1 MSAQQPNSR
10 QHYHVGN
17 LAEQLLSSA
26 RSMLEEVGVAK
37 LSMRALC
44 SVLGVTATAA
54 YHHFTNR
61 AELLAQLATQ
71 GYLELA
77 EELNEKAVALPVEE
91 KIRGFCLIYLNFGRR
106 NPALYQL
113 MFGPELEFEQM
124 PEHLLNARQ
133 QAFSRLELMV
143 ADLLKQT
150 PDSPDVRSAALA
162 SWSYI
167 HGLTSLLLHE
177 VLQRPND
184 ISDQRIIERTLT
196 GFELLFNAY
205 AANIN
210 PA

>member
-1 MSAQQPNSR
+1 
-10 QHYHVGN
+10 
-17 LAEQLLSSA
+17 
-26 RSMLEEVGVAK
+26 
-37 LSMRALC
+37 
-44 SVLGVTATAA
+44 
-54 YHHFTNR
+54 
-61 AELLAQLATQ
+61 
-71 GYLELA
+71 
-77 EELNEKAVALPVEE
+77 
-91 KIRGFCLIYLNFGRR
+91 
-106 NPALYQL
+106 
-113 MFGPELEFEQM
+113 M

-177 VLQRPND
+177 VLQRPKD

>member
-10 QHYHVGN
+10 QNYHVGN

-26 RSMLEEVGVAK
+26 RTMLEEVGAAK

-44 SVLGVTATAA
+44 SALGVTPTAA

-91 KIRGFCLIYLNFGRR
+91 KIRGFCLIYLNFARR
-106 NPALYQL
+106 
-113 MFGPELEFEQM
+113 FEQM

-133 QAFSRLELMV
+133 FAFSRLELMV

-150 PDSPDVRSAALA
+150 PDRPDVRSAALA

-177 VLQRPND
+177 VLQRPAEM
-184 ISDQRIIERTLT
+184 SDQRIIERTLA
-196 GFELLFNAY
+196 GFEILFKAY
-205 AANIN
+205 AASIN